1 MCYAIC
7 ICLFIFLLQEHYS
20 ILGYISGIN
29 QLLGSELLLIVS
41 LVGFE
46 LSSSRDQE
54 ILWCGLSE
62 NSKVGLTRF
71 KVEHGDIKSSCRSEH
86 CNEE

>member
-1 MCYAIC
+1 VLCTLH
-7 ICLFIFLLQEHYS
+7 LFVAFFLLQEDYS

-54 ILWCGLSE
+54 KLWCGLSE
-62 NSKVGLTRF
+62 NSKVCLTRF
-71 KVEHGDIKSSCRSEH
+71 KVQHGVIKSSCRSDH